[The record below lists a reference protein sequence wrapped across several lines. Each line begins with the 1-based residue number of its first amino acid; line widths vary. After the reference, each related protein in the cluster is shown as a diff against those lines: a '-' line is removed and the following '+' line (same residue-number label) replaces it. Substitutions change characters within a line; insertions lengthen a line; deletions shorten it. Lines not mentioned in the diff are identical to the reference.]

1 VKVDYEGFITTVKDR
16 AELADDTEA
25 QQVACATLRTLAER
39 LSSGEAD
46 DIAERLPG
54 ELRSCLQP
62 EDLSDRRFHVGE
74 FLRRISAR
82 AGVDRR
88 AAERDARAVFI
99 ALWSAVGPED
109 FADMRAE
116 LPRDYDRLLESA
128 THEAPPA
135 RALRTNG
142 GEPVVSLDEFLERV
156 IERTGRDRDA
166 ALGAAEAV
174 LEVLAIRITAG
185 QAEDIAALLP
195 NELAVALERGIA
207 DGGRAAE
214 PLSDD
219 MFIDEVARR
228 AGVSRGQAIEDI
240 RAVLNALRETLP
252 QKEWSDTIAQLPD
265 EYRPLM
271 RSE

>member
-1 VKVDYEGFITTVKDR
+1 VDYEGFISTVKNR
-16 AELADDTEA
+16 ADLSDSEA

-54 ELRSCLQP
+54 ELRSCLEP

-74 FLRRISAR
+74 FLRRISSR
-82 AGVDRR
+82 AGVDKR
-88 AAERDARAVFI
+88 AAERDARAVFV
-99 ALWSAVGPED
+99 ALWSAVGPEE

-116 LPRDYDRLLESA
+116 LPPDYDRLLESA
-128 THEAPPA
+128 TADARRA
-135 RALRTNG
+135 RAIRTNG
-142 GEPVVSLDEFLERV
+142 GSPLVSLDKFLERV
-156 IERTGRDRDA
+156 TERTGQDGDA
-166 ALGAAEAV
+166 ALRAAEAV

-195 NELAVALERGIA
+195 NELAAALNQGIA
-207 DGGRAAE
+207 DGGRAAR
-214 PLSDD
+214 PLTDD
-219 MFIDEVARR
+219 TFIDEVARR

-240 RAVLNALRETLP
+240 RAVFDALRETLP

-265 EYRPLM
+265 EYRPLLFS
-271 RSE
+271 SE